1 MIRINLYLLLTL
13 FATSQVLCMRH
24 VRLSPPLSTR
34 PTIRSHTAI
43 PYTSKSRVPVRQYSS
58 DQDEAK
64 RQEVW
69 SQIDADVAYKVN
81 EWKIKA
87 AKHQALV
94 TQHTQYARSYAALA
108 ELEKDKLRLF
118 QIAIAHVN
126 GAALYPAEMPNLE
139 KLALSME
146 LITKTYDEFK
156 ATLPEDDK
164 I

>member
-1 MIRINLYLLLTL
+1 MIRINPFLLLTL
-13 FATSQVLCMRH
+13 FATAQVLCMRH
-24 VRLSPPLSTR
+24 VRLSHHISTR
-34 PTIRSHTAI
+34 PTIQARTAI
-43 PYTSKSRVPVRQYSS
+43 PYTSKSRVPVRHHSS

-69 SQIDADVAYKVN
+69 MQVDADVAYKVN
-81 EWKIKA
+81 EWKTKA

-94 TQHTQYARSYAALA
+94 TQHTQYARAYTALA

-126 GAALYPAEMPNLE
+126 GAALYPGEMPNLE

-146 LITKTYDEFK
+146 LLSKTYDEFK
-156 ATLPEDDK
+156 AALPEDDK